1 MSELDNIH
9 GVDGWTDKLQEL
21 LKEAEKAAQSTDLQ
35 VRLKVSSRLTDFIL
49 NSGPNVDEI
58 MALDRVAEK
67 ARAGLLRTT
76 IEERIISISARTG
89 ELARLTKEFKA
100 RAEAA
105 DASAASFRLEKSK
118 KAIDSLTSTIQSLKE
133 LEASFEDGNNVK
145 VVDQVTKAVETI
157 QKLRNDVEAVL

>member
-1 MSELDNIH
+1 
-9 GVDGWTDKLQEL
+9 
-21 LKEAEKAAQSTDLQ
+21 
-35 VRLKVSSRLTDFIL
+35 
-49 NSGPNVDEI
+49 